1 MQGNWLSFGQY
12 AGNSYFCIPQITIT
26 KGKKGKSNMA
36 KDNKGLTPMMRQ
48 FFSMKEKHPDALML
62 FRCGDFYETY
72 CDDAIE
78 ASKILGITLTR
89 RNNGAA
95 AGDEMAG
102 FPHHALDTF
111 LPKLIRAGKRVA
123 ICDQLE
129 DPKKKREA
137 LKGKR
142 GLSAED
148 KMVRRG
154 ITELV
159 TPGVAMGDN
168 VLNYKEN
175 NFLAAVHFGKGSC
188 GVSFLDISTGEFLT
202 GEGTFDYVEKLIGNF
217 SPKEVLYD
225 RARKSDFERHF
236 GTRLCVY
243 EMEDWVFTDLSARQ
257 KLLKHFGTKNLK
269 GFGVDHLNNG
279 VIAAGAIMQY
289 LELTQHTN
297 INHITSLARIEEEK
311 YVRLDRFTIR
321 SLELVAPM
329 QEDGLSLLGV
339 VDRTIT
345 PMGGR
350 MLHRWLVFPLKDV
363 KPINER
369 LDIVE
374 YYFREPDFRHCLDDQ
389 LHRMGD
395 LERIISRVAAGRV
408 SPREVVQLKNA
419 LSAIQPIKSAC
430 LYSSN
435 EALKRV
441 GEQLNLCESIRD
453 RIEQE
458 IMPDPPQLVAK
469 GGVIAHGFNAEL
481 DELRSIRENG
491 KQVLLDIQ
499 EKEAAKTG
507 INSLKIGFNNIFGY
521 YLEVRNTFK
530 NKVPQDWIRKQT
542 LAQAERYITPE
553 LKEYEAKILGADE
566 KILILEARLFNELVQ
581 DMQEYIPQIQINAN
595 LLARLDCL
603 LSFANIAEENKYVRP
618 MVDDSMVIDIKKGR
632 HPVIETQLPLG
643 EQYIPNDVYLDN
655 EQQQIMMITGP
666 NMAGKSALLRQ
677 TALIVLLAQVGCF
690 VPAESARIGLV
701 DKVFT
706 RVGASD
712 NISLGESTFMVEM
725 TEAAN
730 ILNSVTPH
738 SLVLF
743 DELGRG
749 TSTYDGISIAWA
761 IVEYLHEQPRATAR
775 TLFATHYHELN
786 EMAKNFHRIK
796 NFNVSVKEVNGK
808 IIFLRKLE
816 RGGSE
821 HSFGIHV
828 ADIAGMPKS
837 IVKRANIVLKELEAD
852 NAQVGSVGKPSAEK
866 LEKSREGVQLSFF
879 QLDDPVLTQIRDEII
894 GLDINNLTPVE
905 ALNKLN
911 EIKRIVLPNS
921 KN

>member
-1 MQGNWLSFGQY
+1 
-12 AGNSYFCIPQITIT
+12 
-26 KGKKGKSNMA
+26 MA
-36 KDNKGLTPMMRQ
+36 KDSKGLTPMMRQ

-129 DPKKKREA
+129 DPKKKREE

-148 KMVRRG
+148 KMVKRG

-159 TPGVAMGDN
+159 TPGVALGDN

-175 NFLAAVHFGKGSC
+175 NFLAAVHFGKGAC

-225 RARKSDFERHF
+225 RVRKNDFEQHF
-236 GTRLCVY
+236 GTRLCTF
-243 EMEDWVFTDLSARQ
+243 EMEDWVFTDQSARQ

-269 GFGVDHLNNG
+269 GFGVDHLTNG

-289 LELTQHTN
+289 LEITQHTN
-297 INHITSLARIEEEK
+297 INHITSLTRIEEEK
-311 YVRLDRFTIR
+311 YVRLERFTIR

-329 QEDGLSLLGV
+329 QEDGTSLLNV
-339 VDRTIT
+339 VDRSIT

-350 MLHRWLVFPLKDV
+350 MLHRWLIFPLKDV

-369 LDIVE
+369 LEIVE
-374 YYFREPDFRHCLDDQ
+374 YYFREPDFRQCINDQ
-389 LHRMGD
+389 LHRIGD
-395 LERIISRVAAGRV
+395 LERIISKVAVGRV
-408 SPREVVQLKNA
+408 SPREVVQLKTA
-419 LSAIQPIKSAC
+419 LCAIQPMKSAC
-430 LYSSN
+430 LSTNN
-435 EALKRV
+435 EALKRI
-441 GEQLNLCESIRD
+441 GEQLNLCASIRE

-458 IMPDPPQLVAK
+458 IKPDPPQLVNK
-469 GGVIAHGFNAEL
+469 GDVIATGYNAEL
-481 DELRSIRENG
+481 DELRAIRDNG
-491 KQVLLDIQ
+491 KQVLLEIQ
-499 EKEAAKTG
+499 EKEAEKTG
-507 INSLKIGFNNIFGY
+507 INSLKIGFNNVFGY

-530 NKVPQDWIRKQT
+530 DKVPEDWIRKQT

-566 KILILEARLFNELVQ
+566 KILALEARLFGELVQ
-581 DMQEYIPQIQINAN
+581 DMQEFIPQIQINAN
-595 LLARLDCL
+595 LIARLDCL
-603 LSFANIAEENKYVRP
+603 LSFAKVAEENKYVRP
-618 MVDDSMVIDIKKGR
+618 VVDDSTIIDIKKGR

-643 EQYIPNDVYLDN
+643 ETYVPNDVYLDN

-677 TALIVLLAQVGCF
+677 TALIVLLAQVGSF
-690 VPAESARIGLV
+690 VPAEGARVGLV
-701 DKVFT
+701 DKIFT

-725 TEAAN
+725 TEASN
-730 ILNSVTPH
+730 ILNNVTPR
-738 SLVLF
+738 SLILF

-761 IVEYLHEQPRATAR
+761 IVEYLHEQPRASAR

-786 EMAKNFHRIK
+786 EMAKIFKRIK
-796 NFNVSVKEVNGK
+796 NFNVSVKELDGK

-816 RGGSE
+816 KGGSE

-837 IVKRANIVLKELEAD
+837 IVKRANVVLKELETD
-852 NAQVGSVGKPSAEK
+852 NAQVGSVGKPTAEK

-879 QLDDPVLTQIRDEII
+879 QLDDPVLSQIRDEII

-911 EIKRIVLPNS
+911 DIKRIVLPNS
-921 KN
+921 K